1 MKDYKESEINTEMD
15 AENQTKEE
23 LDKGVNRKRYNEIM
37 RNQKDPLVG
46 VFNNRPMKSDLYG
59 QSGGGQAVLDV
70 HKLDFLKLNYKQQI
84 DRMTQD
90 MLE

>member
-37 RNQKDPLVG
+37 RN
-46 VFNNRPMKSDLYG
+46 
-59 QSGGGQAVLDV
+59 
-70 HKLDFLKLNYKQQI
+70 
-84 DRMTQD
+84 
-90 MLE
+90 